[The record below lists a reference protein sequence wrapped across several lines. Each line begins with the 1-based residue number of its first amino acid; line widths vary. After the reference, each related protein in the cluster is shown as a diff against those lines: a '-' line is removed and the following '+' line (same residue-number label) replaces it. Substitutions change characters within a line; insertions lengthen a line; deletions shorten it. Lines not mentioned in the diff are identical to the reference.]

1 MRTTLKRGIGRGAG
15 VDGNGRA
22 VLPPAALTPMTL
34 YQQPARKRRT
44 GLQLVGRILLWLLI
58 AVLVVAAGLLGG
70 AYLYFHEQVK
80 AVQAH
85 TPELIRAEK
94 GLDVTQAGKPATALI
109 IGYDHRAGPES
120 SLPSRSDTI
129 MLVRADPID
138 KTVSLLS
145 FPRDLLVPIYC
156 RPGQPITTDRI
167 NSAYERCPNHT
178 RGTLETVKALTGL
191 SVNYLITVNFRG
203 FKQVVDKLG
212 GVWIDVDRRYFNDNA
227 GLTAGYNTYATINL
241 QPGYQRLN
249 GSDALDFV
257 RYRHTDSDLYRVARQ
272 QAFVKAF
279 KDQVSQSFSIKKIPK
294 LVHAITSNVE
304 VGQAG
309 NRQISPHTIVSYAL
323 FLYGLPN
330 GHFFQP
336 KVDNLQQAGPF
347 NAELQ
352 APPGA
357 VEQAVREFTNPD
369 VEAPGKA
376 SAQALGTK
384 FRSHAVKPSQIS
396 LVVLNGNGKFGSA
409 ANASAE
415 LARRHYRVVVPP
427 DPHDRNVRSDYKH
440 TVVFYD
446 PQKKLAAAGAR
457 RVARLFSDAAIAT
470 IPPTLRSHQF
480 RAMLIVVVGASFD
493 GTFAPQ
499 SAVDQTP
506 KKEPPAVVSNPGAS
520 VPLVRSVQRKVPFRL
535 EYPLLLERT
544 SSPSTLEP
552 VRSYWIAKGYK
563 AVRLIYS
570 TNTIGDYWGIE
581 ETNWP
586 DAPVLR
592 QPNFKHRIKGREF
605 DFYYSGP
612 NLHMIVLRE
621 HGATYWVTNT
631 LLDKLSNETMLA
643 IAKSLRPLGK

>member
-1 MRTTLKRGIGRGAG
+1 MRTPLKRGIGRGAG

-22 VLPPAALTPMTL
+22 VLPPAATTPMTL
-34 YQQPARKRRT
+34 YRQPVRRRRT
-44 GLQLVGRILLWLLI
+44 GLQLVGQILLWLLI

-85 TPELIRAEK
+85 TPDVIRAEK
-94 GLDVTQAGKPATALI
+94 GLDVPQAGRPATALI
-109 IGYDHRAGPES
+109 VGYDHRAGPES
-120 SLPSRSDTI
+120 NVPSRSDTV

-145 FPRDLLVPIYC
+145 FPRDLIVPVHC
-156 RPGQPITTDRI
+156 PGQPVTLDRI
-167 NSAYERCPNHT
+167 NSAYERCGT
-178 RGTLETVKALTGL
+178 RGTLETVKSLTGL

-227 GLTAGYNTYATINL
+227 GLTTGYNTYATINL

-272 QAFVKAF
+272 QAFVKSF
-279 KDQVSQSFSIKKIPK
+279 KEQVSSSFSISRVPK

-304 VGQAG
+304 VGQSG
-309 NRQISPHTIVSYAL
+309 NRPVSEGTIISYAR
-323 FLYGLPN
+323 FLYGLPS

-336 KVDNLQQAGPF
+336 KIENLQQAGPF
-347 NAELQ
+347 NAELA

-357 VEQAVREFTNPD
+357 VEQAVREFTSPD

-376 SAQALGTK
+376 TAQALGTK
-384 FRSHAVKPSQIS
+384 FRSHAVKPRQIS
-396 LVVLNGNGKFGSA
+396 LVVLNGNGKPGSA
-409 ANASAE
+409 ANASYE
-415 LARRHYRVVVPP
+415 LAKRHYRVVVPP
-427 DPHDRNVRSDYKH
+427 APQDRNAPRYDYRH
-440 TVVFYD
+440 TIVFYD
-446 PQKKLAAAGAR
+446 PHKKLALQGAR
-457 RVARLFSDAAIAT
+457 RVAGLFADAVIAE
-470 IPPTLRSHQF
+470 IPPSLRSHQF

-493 GTFAPQ
+493 GTFRTQ
-499 SAVDQTP
+499 SAIDQTP

-535 EYPLLLERT
+535 EYPLLLERS

-552 VRSYWIAKGYK
+552 VRSYWIANGHK
-563 AVRLIYS
+563 AARLVY
-570 TNTIGDYWGIE
+570 T
-581 ETNWP
+581 P
-586 DAPVLR
+586 
-592 QPNFKHRIKGREF
+592 
-605 DFYYSGP
+605 
-612 NLHMIVLRE
+612 
-621 HGATYWVTNT
+621 
-631 LLDKLSNETMLA
+631 
-643 IAKSLRPLGK
+643 

>member
-22 VLPPAALTPMTL
+22 VLPPATTTPMTL
-34 YQQPARKRRT
+34 YRQPERRRRT
-44 GLQLVGRILLWLLI
+44 GLQLLGRILLWLLI

-85 TPELIRAEK
+85 TPDVIRAEK
-94 GLDVTQAGKPATALI
+94 GLDVPQAGKPATALI

-138 KTVSLLS
+138 KTVSLMSL
-145 FPRDLLVPIYC
+145 PRDLLVPIYC
-156 RPGQPITTDRI
+156 RPGQPLTTDRI
-167 NSAYERCPNHT
+167 NSAYERCGT
-178 RGTLETVKALTGL
+178 RGSLETVKALTGL

-212 GVWIDVDRRYFNDNA
+212 GVWIDVDRRYFNDN
-227 GLTAGYNTYATINL
+227 GGRTYNTYATINL
-241 QPGYQRLN
+241 QPGYQRLK

-279 KDQVSQSFSIKKIPK
+279 KEQVSSSFSLKKIPK

-309 NRQISPHTIVSYAL
+309 NRQISGKTILSYAF
-323 FLYGLPN
+323 FLYGLPS

-336 KVDNLQQAGPF
+336 KVENLQPAGPF
-347 NAELQ
+347 NAELA

-357 VEQAVREFTNPD
+357 VAQAVQQFSNPD
-369 VEAPGKA
+369 VEAAGKA
-376 SAQALGTK
+376 TAQALGTK
-384 FRSHAVKPSQIS
+384 FRSHALKPSKIS
-396 LVVLNGNGKFGSA
+396 LVVLNGNGQPGSA
-409 ANASAE
+409 ANASFE
-415 LARRHYRVVVPP
+415 LAKRHFRVVVPP
-427 DPHDRNVRSDYKH
+427 DPADRNAPRYDYKH
-440 TVVFYD
+440 TIVFYD
-446 PQKKLAAAGAR
+446 PHKKLALAGAR
-457 RVARLFSDAAIAT
+457 RVAALFSDAVIAE
-470 IPPTLRSHQF
+470 IPPTLRGYQF

-493 GTFAPQ
+493 GTFAQ
-499 SAVDQTP
+499 SAPDQTP
-506 KKEPPAVVSNPGAS
+506 KKEPPAVYSNSGAS
-520 VPLVRSVQRKVPFRL
+520 LPLVRSVRHKVPFRL
-535 EYPLLLERT
+535 EYPLLLEKT

-552 VRSYWIAKGYK
+552 VRAYTIAKGHK

-570 TNTIGDYWGIE
+570 TNTVGDYWGIE
-581 ETNWP
+581 ETDWT
-586 DAPVLR
+586 DAPVL
-592 QPNFKHRIKGREF
+592 QEPNFKHRIKGREF
-605 DFYYSGP
+605 SFYYSGP

-621 HGATYWVTNT
+621 HGATYWVVNS
-631 LLDKLSNETMLA
+631 LLDRLSNETMLA

>member
-15 VDGNGRA
+15 VNGNGRA
-22 VLPPAALTPMTL
+22 VLPPATTTPMTL
-34 YQQPARKRRT
+34 YRQPERKGRS
-44 GLQLVGRILLWLLI
+44 GLQLLGRIVLWLLI

-156 RPGQPITTDRI
+156 RPGQPVTTDRI

-279 KDQVSQSFSIKKIPK
+279 KEQVSQSFSLDKLPK
-294 LVHAITSNVE
+294 LVKAVTSNVD
-304 VGQAG
+304 VGQRG
-309 NRQISPHTIVSYAL
+309 NRAVSGRTILSYAF
-323 FLYGLPN
+323 FLYRLPA

-336 KVDNLQQAGPF
+336 KIQNLQPAGPY
-347 NAELQ
+347 NAELA

-357 VEQAVREFTNPD
+357 VEQAVREFANPD

-384 FRSHAVKPSQIS
+384 FRSSGPRPKQIS
-396 LVVLNGNGKFGSA
+396 LVVLNGNGRLGSA
-409 ANASAE
+409 ANASFE
-415 LARRHYRVVVPP
+415 LAKRHYRVIVPP
-427 DPHDRNVRSDYKH
+427 DPATRNVRSDYKH

-446 PQKKLAAAGAR
+446 PNKPLGLAAAR
-457 RVARLFSDAAIAT
+457 RVARLFSDAEVA
-470 IPPTLRSHQF
+470 
-480 RAMLIVVVGASFD
+480 
-493 GTFAPQ
+493 
-499 SAVDQTP
+499 
-506 KKEPPAVVSNPGAS
+506 
-520 VPLVRSVQRKVPFRL
+520 
-535 EYPLLLERT
+535 
-544 SSPSTLEP
+544 
-552 VRSYWIAKGYK
+552 
-563 AVRLIYS
+563 
-570 TNTIGDYWGIE
+570 
-581 ETNWP
+581 
-586 DAPVLR
+586 
-592 QPNFKHRIKGREF
+592 
-605 DFYYSGP
+605 
-612 NLHMIVLRE
+612 
-621 HGATYWVTNT
+621 
-631 LLDKLSNETMLA
+631 
-643 IAKSLRPLGK
+643 

>member
-22 VLPPAALTPMTL
+22 VLPPATTTPMTL
-34 YQQPARKRRT
+34 YRQPERRRRT
-44 GLQLVGRILLWLLI
+44 RLQLVGRILLWLLI

-85 TPELIRAEK
+85 TPDVIRAEK
-94 GLDVTQAGKPATALI
+94 GLDVPQAGKPATALI
-109 IGYDHRAGPES
+109 IGYDHRAGQES
-120 SLPSRSDTI
+120 NLPSRSDTI

-138 KTVSLLS
+138 KTVSLMSL
-145 FPRDLLVPIYC
+145 PRDLLVPIYC
-156 RPGQPITTDRI
+156 RPGQPVTTDRI
-167 NSAYERCPNHT
+167 NSAYERCGT

-212 GVWIDVDRRYFNDNA
+212 GVWIDVDRRYFNDN
-227 GLTAGYNTYATINL
+227 GGRTYNTYATINL

-279 KDQVSQSFSIKKIPK
+279 KEQVSSSFSLKKIPK

-304 VGQAG
+304 VGQSG
-309 NRQISPHTIVSYAL
+309 NRQISGKTILSYAF
-323 FLYGLPN
+323 FLYGLPS

-336 KVDNLQQAGPF
+336 KVENLQPAGPF

-352 APPGA
+352 APSGA
-357 VEQAVREFTNPD
+357 VAQAVQQFSNPD
-369 VEAPGKA
+369 VEAAGKA
-376 SAQALGTK
+376 TAQALGTK
-384 FRSHAVKPSQIS
+384 FRSHALKPSRIS
-396 LVVLNGNGKFGSA
+396 LVVLNGNGQPGSA
-409 ANASAE
+409 ANASFE
-415 LARRHYRVVVPP
+415 LAKRHFRVVVPP
-427 DPHDRNVRSDYKH
+427 DPQDRNAPRFDYKH
-440 TVVFYD
+440 TIVFYD
-446 PQKKLAAAGAR
+446 PHKKLALAGAR
-457 RVARLFSDAAIAT
+457 RVAALFSDAVIAE
-470 IPPTLRSHQF
+470 IPPTLRPHQF

-493 GTFAPQ
+493 GTFAQ
-499 SAVDQTP
+499 SAPDQTP
-506 KKEPPAVVSNPGAS
+506 KKEPPAVYSNPGAS
-520 VPLVRSVQRKVPFRL
+520 LPLVRSVRRKVPFRL
-535 EYPLLLERT
+535 EYPLLLEKT

-552 VRSYWIAKGYK
+552 VRAYTIAKGHK

-570 TNTIGDYWGIE
+570 TNTVGDYWGIE
-581 ETNWP
+581 ETNWT
-586 DAPVLR
+586 DAPVL
-592 QPNFKHRIKGREF
+592 QEPNFKHRIKGREF
-605 DFYYSGP
+605 SFYYSGP

-621 HGATYWVTNT
+621 HGATYWVVNS
-631 LLDKLSNETMLA
+631 LLDRLSNETMLA

>member
-1 MRTTLKRGIGRGAG
+1 MGRGAG

-34 YQQPARKRRT
+34 YRQPARKRRT
-44 GLQLVGRILLWLLI
+44 GLQLIGRILLWLLI

-109 IGYDHRAGPES
+109 VGYDHRAGPES

-145 FPRDLLVPIYC
+145 FPRDLLVPIHC
-156 RPGQPITTDRI
+156 PGQAVTVDRI
-167 NSAYERCPNHT
+167 NSAYERCNT
-178 RGTLETVKALTGL
+178 RGTLETIKALTGL
-191 SVNYLITVNFRG
+191 PVNYLITVNFRG

-212 GVWIDVDRRYFNDNA
+212 GVWMDVDRRYFNDN
-227 GLTAGYNTYATINL
+227 GGRTYNTYATINL

-249 GSDALDFV
+249 GSDALDYV

-279 KDQVSQSFSIKKIPK
+279 KEQVSSSFSIKKVPK
-294 LVHAITSNVE
+294 LVHAVTSNVE
-304 VGQAG
+304 VGQSG
-309 NRQISPHTIVSYAL
+309 NRQISGRTILSYAF
-323 FLYGLPN
+323 FLYGLPA

-336 KVDNLQQAGPF
+336 KLENLQPAGPF
-347 NAELQ
+347 NAELS
-352 APPGA
+352 APPGV
-357 VEQAVREFTNPD
+357 VEQAVQEFKNPD

-376 SAQALGTK
+376 TAQALGTK
-384 FRSHAVKPSQIS
+384 FHSHAVKPSQIS
-396 LVVLNGNGKFGSA
+396 LVVLNGNGRPGSG
-409 ANASAE
+409 ANASFE
-415 LARRHYRVVVPP
+415 LAKRRYRVIVPP
-427 DPHDRNVRSDYKH
+427 DPKDRNAPRFDYKH
-440 TVVFYD
+440 TIVFYD
-446 PQKKLAAAGAR
+446 PHKKLAEQGAR
-457 RVARLFSDAAIAT
+457 RVARLFADAEIAAIPA
-470 IPPTLRSHQF
+470 TLRSQQF

-493 GTFAPQ
+493 GTFVQ
-499 SAVDQTP
+499 SAIDQTP

-520 VPLVRSVQRKVPFRL
+520 LPLVRSVRRKVPFRL
-535 EYPLLLERT
+535 EYPTLLEKT
-544 SSPSTLEP
+544 SSPSTAEA
-552 VRSYWIAKGYK
+552 VRSYWIANGHK
-563 AVRLIYS
+563 AVRLVYS
-570 TNTIGDYWGIE
+570 TNTVGDYWGIE
-581 ETNWP
+581 ETNWT
-586 DAPVLR
+586 DAPIL
-592 QPNFKHRIKGREF
+592 QEPNFKHRIKGREF

-621 HGATYWVTNT
+621 HGATYWVMNS
-631 LLDKLSNETMLA
+631 LLDRLSNETMLA

>member
-1 MRTTLKRGIGRGAG
+1 MRTPLKRGIGRGAG

-22 VLPPAALTPMTL
+22 VLPPAATTPMTL
-34 YQQPARKRRT
+34 YRQPVRRRRT
-44 GLQLVGRILLWLLI
+44 GLQLVGQILLWLLI

-85 TPELIRAEK
+85 TPDVIRAEK
-94 GLDVTQAGKPATALI
+94 GLDVPQAGRPATALI
-109 IGYDHRAGPES
+109 VGYDHRAGPES
-120 SLPSRSDTI
+120 NVPSRSDTI

-145 FPRDLLVPIYC
+145 FPRDLVVPIHC
-156 RPGQPITTDRI
+156 PGQSVTLDRI
-167 NSAYERCPNHT
+167 NAAYERCKTP
-178 RGTLETVKALTGL
+178 GTLETVKALTGL

-212 GVWIDVDRRYFNDNA
+212 GVWMDVDRRYFNDNA
-227 GLTAGYNTYATINL
+227 GLTSGYNTYATINL
-241 QPGYQRLN
+241 QPGYQRLD

-279 KDQVSQSFSIKKIPK
+279 KDQVSSSFSLKKIPK
-294 LVHAITSNVE
+294 LVHAITSNIE

-309 NRQISPHTIVSYAL
+309 NREISGKTVLSYAF

-336 KVDNLQQAGPF
+336 KVENLQPAGPF

-352 APPGA
+352 APTGA

-376 SAQALGTK
+376 TAQALGTT

-396 LVVLNGNGKFGSA
+396 LVVLNGNGRPGSA
-409 ANASAE
+409 ANASFE

-427 DPHDRNVRSDYKH
+427 DRADRNAPRYDYQH
-440 TVVFYD
+440 TIVFYD
-446 PQKKLAAAGAR
+446 PHKKLAQQGAR
-457 RVARLFSDAAIAT
+457 RVARLFSDAAIAV
-470 IPPTLRSHQF
+470 IPPGLRSHQF

-493 GTFAPQ
+493 GTF
-499 SAVDQTP
+499 T
-506 KKEPPAVVSNPGAS
+506 
-520 VPLVRSVQRKVPFRL
+520 QR
-535 EYPLLLERT
+535 
-544 SSPSTLEP
+544 
-552 VRSYWIAKGYK
+552 
-563 AVRLIYS
+563 
-570 TNTIGDYWGIE
+570 
-581 ETNWP
+581 
-586 DAPVLR
+586 
-592 QPNFKHRIKGREF
+592 
-605 DFYYSGP
+605 
-612 NLHMIVLRE
+612 
-621 HGATYWVTNT
+621 
-631 LLDKLSNETMLA
+631 
-643 IAKSLRPLGK
+643 